1 MYDRILV
8 PTDGSPGSGR
18 AIRHGIELAGTYDAT
33 LHALYVAEQGD
44 APAGGESAGEGPVSR
59 RVAALDPVRERAD
72 AAGVDFVGDLRHGD
86 PAEEILACVD
96 AASADLVVMGTHG
109 RTGLERHLLGSVTER
124 VVRAAPVP
132 VVTVGLRGSDE
143 AIDSES
149 EARSIARAAV
159 SERYDAVDLDAGAYR
174 EQYAWVLEGT
184 ADGRRVTVYVDRATG
199 DPHVVV
205 PPLES

>member
-18 AIRHGIELAGTYDAT
+18 AIRHGVELAGTYDAT
-33 LHALYVAEQGD
+33 LHALYVADDGD
-44 APAGGESAGEGPVSR
+44 VPASGGSPDEGPVSR

-96 AASADLVVMGTHG
+96 ASGADLVVIGTHG

-132 VVTVGLRGSDE
+132 VVTVGLRGSDDTV
-143 AIDSES
+143 DSET
-149 EARSIARAAV
+149 EARSFARAAV
-159 SERYDAVDLDAGAYR
+159 SERYDTVDLDAGAYR
-174 EQYAWVLEGT
+174 EEYAWVFEGT

-199 DPHVVV
+199 DPHVVA
-205 PPLES
+205 PPRES